1 MLASIDGVTYRYE
14 GADAGPPVLQNVSF
28 DVSEGEFVAI
38 LGPSGCGKSTLLY
51 LLGGFLQPTMGAIRY
66 RGEGVRAPSRERGIV
81 FQDFALFDWRTAMQN
96 VEFGLECLGLE
107 ANERRRRAGAM
118 LELVG
123 LSGAADKFPRQLSGG
138 MKQRVAIARSL
149 AAEPALLLMD
159 EPFAALD
166 ALTRDTLQD
175 ELRRIWIAT
184 RKTIVFVTHSVEEA
198 AYLSQR
204 VIVMTARP
212 GEIQAFVDI
221 PLGEARERDTL
232 LKDERFIDLR
242 HRLGV
247 MVRRSARASEA
258 A

>member
-1 MLASIDGVTYRYE
+1 MLASVDGVTYRYE

-51 LLGGFLQPTMGAIRY
+51 LLGGFLRPTAGTIRY
-66 RGEGVRAPSRERGIV
+66 RGEEVRAPSPQRGIV
-81 FQDFALFDWRTAMQN
+81 FQDFALFEWRTAMQN
-96 VEFGLECLGLE
+96 VEFGLECLGMHAE
-107 ANERRRRAGAM
+107 DRRRKAGAI

-149 AAEPALLLMD
+149 AAEPVLLLMD

-166 ALTRDTLQD
+166 ALTRETLQD

-198 AYLSQR
+198 VYLSQR

-212 GEIQAFVDI
+212 GEVQAFVDI
-221 PLGEARERDTL
+221 PLGEVRERDTL
-232 LKDERFIDLR
+232 LEDESFIGLR
-242 HRLGV
+242 HTLGV
-247 MVRRSARASEA
+247 MVRGSARAGEA